1 MIYFTDWCT
10 TYPMEGYTISGIQQ
24 IGLGVPDVHI
34 AWAWIRRHFG
44 MDIPVFTDSG
54 DAPFMTKY
62 TGGKVHSRTATL
74 AISIMGGGGFEI
86 WQYETRKPEKP
97 DFEVRLGDLG
107 IFSARIKCR
116 NAEKAYD
123 FFTREDAEL
132 LGGVRQDPAGAN
144 FFFAKDFYGNIF
156 QVIEEESFFTK
167 GRHVTGGAAGC
178 MIGVSDIEK
187 AREVYSGILGYDQV
201 IYDSSGTA
209 DDLSA
214 LPGGSGPEGQKTFRR
229 VLLSHAEPRKGAFS
243 RILGPSK
250 IELVQCLE
258 RKPKKIFETRYWGDL
273 GYIHLCFDIRGMD
286 ALEQKCSRQGY
297 PFTVTSGGAFDMGEA
312 SGPFSYIEDPDGTL
326 IEFVETHKI
335 PINKAKGKYL
345 DLTKR
350 DPEKP
355 LPNMLLKALRFGRVK
370 D

>member
-1 MIYFTDWCT
+1 
-10 TYPMEGYTISGIQQ
+10 
-24 IGLGVPDVHI
+24 
-34 AWAWIRRHFG
+34 

-62 TGGKVHSRTATL
+62 TGGRVHSRTATL

-86 WQYETRKPEKP
+86 WQYESRKPEKP
-97 DFEVRLGDLG
+97 DFEILLGDLG
-107 IFSARIKCR
+107 IFCARIKCR

-132 LGGVRQDPAGAN
+132 IGGVQQDPAGAK
-144 FFFAKDFYGNIF
+144 FFFVKDFYGNIF
-156 QVIEEESFFTK
+156 QVIEEESFFTR
-167 GRHVTGGAAGC
+167 GRHVTGGVSGC
-178 MIGVSDIEK
+178 MIGVSDIENAGK
-187 AREVYSGILGYDQV
+187 VYADILGYDRV
-201 IYDSSGTA
+201 VYDVSGAA
-209 DDLSA
+209 DDFA
-214 LPGGSGPEGQKTFRR
+214 PFPGGDENVRR
-229 VLLSHAEPRKGAFS
+229 VLLTHSEARKGAFS

-250 IELVQCLE
+250 IELVQCLG
-258 RKPKKIFETRYWGDL
+258 RKPRKIFKDRYWGDL

-286 ALEQKCSRQGY
+286 ALGQKCSQQGF

-335 PINKAKGKYL
+335 PINKGKGKYL

-350 DPEKP
+350 DPGKP

>member
-1 MIYFTDWCT
+1 MADYL
-10 TYPMEGYTISGIQQ
+10 ISGIQQ
-24 IGLGVPDVHI
+24 VGLGIPNAD
-34 AWAWIRRHFG
+34 AARGWIRKHFG

-54 DAPFMTKY
+54 EAPFMTKY

-86 WQYETRKPEKP
+86 WQYESRKPEKP
-97 DFEVRLGDLG
+97 DFERSEGDLG

-116 NAEKAYD
+116 NAKKAYT
-123 FFTREDAEL
+123 FFQQEDAEL
-132 LGGVRQDPAGAN
+132 IGGIQKDPGGAGHFFVQDPYGN
-144 FFFAKDFYGNIF
+144 LYQVVEEKDFF
-156 QVIEEESFFTK
+156 SR
-167 GRHVTGGAAGC
+167 GRHVTGGVSGC
-178 MIGVSDIEK
+178 MIGVSDIENAEK
-187 AREVYSGILGYDQV
+187 VYTDILGYDRV
-201 IYDSSGTA
+201 VYDVSGAA
-209 DDLSA
+209 DDFA
-214 LPGGSGPEGQKTFRR
+214 PLPGGDENVRR
-229 VLLSHAEPRKGAFS
+229 VLLTHSEARKGAFS

-250 IELVQCLE
+250 IELVQCLG
-258 RKPKKIFETRYWGDL
+258 RKPRKIFKDRYWGDL
-273 GYIHLCFDIRGMD
+273 GFIHLCFDIRGME
-286 ALEQKCSRQGY
+286 ALRKVCEEQGF
-297 PFTVTSGGAFDMGEA
+297 PFTVESSGAFDMGEA

-335 PINKAKGKYL
+335 PINKAKGRYL